1 MNLACLLFVVLAV
14 TKQNKMTP
22 NNNLIERALGY
33 DQGLRQYAYSL
44 TLNHDDANDLL
55 QDTYLKVLQ
64 NCDYYKDD
72 TNLKAWVYTI
82 MKNTFINNY
91 RRKQRSKIIVEQNED
106 LYHLNNYVS
115 SPSDSADMNFYVK
128 DINEKILEK
137 KEDQRKPFEMFLD
150 GFKYQEIADE
160 MNISIGTVKSRIFF
174 TRKKLMEDLKD
185 YVTPTYPQQVEIPQ

>member
-1 MNLACLLFVVLAV
+1 METSSMLIDRVL
-14 TKQNKMTP
+14 NF
-22 NNNLIERALGY
+22 
-33 DQGLRQYAYSL
+33 DQGLRQYARSL
-44 TLNHDDANDLL
+44 TMNHEDASDLV
-55 QDTYLKVLQ
+55 QDTYMKVMQ
-64 NCDYYKDD
+64 NSDYYKED

-91 RRKQRSKIIVEQNED
+91 RRKQRSKVVVEQRED
-106 LYHLNNYVS
+106 LYHLNNFVS
-115 SPSDSADMNFYVK
+115 SPSDAADMNFYVK

-185 YVTPTYPQQVEIPQ
+185 YVTPTYEPRIA